1 MRAAHRLPSREQ
13 KNLFVVV
20 IRAPLLQLLRRGR
33 RGRVVLVPLPRSVP
47 SLVKVHLVVR
57 AGVHRV
63 GIRHRGGRV
72 RRVQILLLHCRRRLN
87 RLNRLCVVV
96 FRRRVFQQQLLA
108 FVAQ

>member
-1 MRAAHRLPSREQ
+1 MRAHRLPSRER

-33 RGRVVLVPLPRSVP
+33 RGRVVLVPSPRSVP
-47 SLVKVHLVVR
+47 SLVKVHLVGVR
-57 AGVHRV
+57 VV
-63 GIRHRGGRV
+63 SGIRRHRGGRV

-96 FRRRVFQQQLLA
+96 FRRRVFQQQLFA